1 MNLSVL
7 LVASMLFVTYMTV
20 RILHSYLN
28 KKEEEKSSLKKY
40 TKVERK

>member
-20 RILHSYLN
+20 RILHSYLS
-28 KKEEEKSSLKKY
+28 KKEEKY
-40 TKVERK
+40 TKVEQK